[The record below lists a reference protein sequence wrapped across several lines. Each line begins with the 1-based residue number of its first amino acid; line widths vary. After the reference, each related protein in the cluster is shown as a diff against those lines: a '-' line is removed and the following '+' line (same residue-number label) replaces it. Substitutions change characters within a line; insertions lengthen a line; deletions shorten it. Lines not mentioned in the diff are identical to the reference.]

1 MSDYSLLG
9 LVIAVAGIAVIL
21 FAVVSS
27 ARHEGDDKDDKARVR
42 GAGVVMVGPIP
53 IIFGTDVKWTVV
65 AVILAIVLL
74 VLGLLT
80 TFR

>member
-9 LVIAVAGIAVIL
+9 LAIAVAGIAVIL

-27 ARHEGDDKDDKARVR
+27 ARREGDDKDDKARVR